1 MDDHDDIAVKATA
14 AAQERLRAILA
25 GDLGRAHPEL
35 AEVIAFETTLSTELA
50 LKLLEAADH
59 DRGGQAYG

>member
-1 MDDHDDIAVKATA
+1 MDDHDDIAVKATV

-35 AEVIAFETTLSTELA
+35 AETIAFETTLSTELA
-50 LKLLEAADH
+50 LKLLEAAEH
-59 DRGGQAYG
+59 DRGGQADD

>member
-1 MDDHDDIAVKATA
+1 MDDHDDIAVKATV

-35 AEVIAFETTLSTELA
+35 AEALAFETTLSTELA
-50 LKLLEAADH
+50 LKLLEAAEH
-59 DRGGQAYG
+59 DRRGQADD